1 MKRKISLTKTQKITI
16 KKIRTKLKKIKY
28 HKLRLKIKLKT
39 DQNFT
44 KRLKTKIRNQKDRSG
59 NPYTLEDNFEEKK
72 GKRKES
78 IVNNK

>member
-1 MKRKISLTKTQKITI
+1 
-16 KKIRTKLKKIKY
+16 LKKIKY

>member
-78 IVNNK
+78 IVDNK

>member
-39 DQNFT
+39 YQNFT